1 MYQYEKNED
10 EKAQG
15 RTELEAAPWD
25 KKIAP
30 AETGMMEVPS
40 LRSIAITATAV
51 TAAIVVTA
59 VTSALS
65 FGTMTAP
72 VAMLTAM
79 GAGAIIT
86 LSTEAAFAAADLAGG
101 FKNWNQVGMELGVSV
116 ATSAISAAGGMAGAA
131 IKGLGG
137 IGGALLKTGISAGT
151 LKTSLAGVNN
161 LNMNSKIEKAA
172 AENKLKNAATA
183 MRMQYGFGDE
193 VQLKQ
198 LDDILNGKTVL
209 GIGNVNGEAQT
220 DMENGKRTVY
230 LNNYKT
236 DMTREEQLAIG
247 IKLGHE
253 AYRDGI
259 VVTKEEQMVETRMA
273 VNGHTEMAS
282 KMLGDDMYTKTM
294 TNLIGNN
301 QNLQMDLL
309 AKSFGDDV
317 FNRYVDG
324 TYDSS
329 ADYWKLMNDGTL
341 SYDGSGNLYDEN
353 GNLILDTGKGIQGG
367 LQVIL
372 DISEEE
378 AYQLLKNSKFD
389 IDKSK
394 TVCWDLASNEGKKI
408 GFNNKL
414 DSGKTYEELYKT
426 SVITDSLTG
435 YTATLEHQNPFVMYQ
450 DLVNSGMGPYTYDS
464 TAITSSGGEWNGRLP
479 IRQLSYEEWKD
490 NNYISNPSLNMITL
504 SNPLSGEHTVTSE
517 FGWRNN
523 PFNSNEESFHTG
535 TDFSTPEGTPIY
547 PMADG
552 TISFI
557 GNTNYGGNTIILE
570 HQLSYNYKE
579 QYISTNYFTDYLHI
593 QTNSTG
599 SVNSSFNL
607 GNTVNTNNILAYSGN
622 TGPSTGPH
630 LHTGI
635 HFNSITKN
643 PYANWLYKKG
653 HIEKQNFNNWY
664 GNTNNFM
671 R

>member
-1 MYQYEKNED
+1 
-10 EKAQG
+10 
-15 RTELEAAPWD
+15 
-25 KKIAP
+25 
-30 AETGMMEVPS
+30 
-40 LRSIAITATAV
+40 
-51 TAAIVVTA
+51 
-59 VTSALS
+59 
-65 FGTMTAP
+65 
-72 VAMLTAM
+72 
-79 GAGAIIT
+79 
-86 LSTEAAFAAADLAGG
+86 
-101 FKNWNQVGMELGVSV
+101 
-116 ATSAISAAGGMAGAA
+116 
-131 IKGLGG
+131 
-137 IGGALLKTGISAGT
+137 
-151 LKTSLAGVNN
+151 
-161 LNMNSKIEKAA
+161 
-172 AENKLKNAATA
+172 
-183 MRMQYGFGDE
+183 
-193 VQLKQ
+193 
-198 LDDILNGKTVL
+198 
-209 GIGNVNGEAQT
+209 
-220 DMENGKRTVY
+220 MENGKRTVY

-259 VVTKEEQMVETRMA
+259 VVTKEGQMVETRMA